1 MMGTLRPGE
10 GRPPAK
16 CALRVGRSLAMMLV
30 LVVWL
35 AGCGEADK
43 RPLGGTCTESE
54 QCLSGTCLNGQCVDP
69 LADDDSDGLTNGF
82 EYSIGSETG
91 LQDSDSDG
99 ILDPAE
105 LGPDLALIDT
115 DGDGLPDI
123 IESTS
128 EDQDGD
134 CIPDQFDA
142 RNAVAD
148 TDLSPMIDVVCPKVG
163 VCSDQVDK
171 LRAHCPQGVAACLFT
186 DVVGYASPE
195 AACDGRDDN
204 CDGQI
209 DEAFPGGCA
218 QKPFVAPAGGK
229 TVSTSRYRA
238 TLVMG
243 QPALIQTSTER
254 HRAILGGNPILTPQ
268 TRPEANP

>member
-1 MMGTLRPGE
+1 M
-10 GRPPAK
+10 A
-16 CALRVGRSLAMMLV
+16 LV
-30 LVVWL
+30 LLVWL
-35 AGCGEADK
+35 AGCKEADK
-43 RPLGGTCTESE
+43 RPLGATCTESE
-54 QCLSGTCLNGQCVDP
+54 QCLSGMCLNGQCVDP
-69 LADDDSDGLTNGF
+69 LGDDDVDGLTNGF
-82 EYSIGSETG
+82 EFGIGSETG
-91 LQDSDSDG
+91 LRDSDSDG
-99 ILDPAE
+99 IIDPDE
-105 LGPDLALIDT
+105 LGPGLALIDT

-123 IESTS
+123 IESAI
-128 EDQDGD
+128 EDSDGD

-142 RNAVAD
+142 RNAVQD
-148 TDLSPMIDVVCPKVG
+148 TDLSPMIEVVCPKLG
-163 VCSDQVDK
+163 VCLEQADK
-171 LRAHCPQGVAACLFT
+171 LRAHCPEGVAACLFT

-204 CDGQI
+204 CDGKV

-218 QKPFVAPAGGK
+218 QTPFLAPAGGK